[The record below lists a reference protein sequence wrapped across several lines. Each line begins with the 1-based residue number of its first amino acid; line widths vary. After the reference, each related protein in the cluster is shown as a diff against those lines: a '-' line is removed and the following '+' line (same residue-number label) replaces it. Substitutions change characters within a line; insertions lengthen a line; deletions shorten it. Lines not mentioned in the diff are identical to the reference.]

1 MWNQVEQALNQ
12 SATNVL
18 TGMVGLLPGTIALL
32 VSLILAALIGW
43 GLGALMR
50 RTLNGLD
57 FDRRVAGWGGRDF
70 AGWAGDKGPA
80 VLVSRLLTWIV
91 IFVGFLVGLAAFD
104 PTLTSQLAMRLFG
117 SAMDLLTA
125 VVILIIG
132 NILARVVS
140 RGVLISLVN
149 MNVQHPRLLS
159 LAVKWLVVILSAAMA
174 LDHLSIGGRIVEL
187 AFGILFGGIVLALAL
202 AVGLRSK
209 DFADWSMARRPDKGP
224 DDGGQPLHHL

>member
-18 TGMVGLLPGTIALL
+18 TGLVGLLPGTLALL
-32 VSLILAALIGW
+32 VSLALAALVGW
-43 GLGALMR
+43 GLGQIVR
-50 RTLNGLD
+50 RMLHGVD
-57 FDRRVAGWGGRDF
+57 FDRRVATWGGPDF
-70 AGWAGDKGPA
+70 AGWAGDKGPT
-80 VLVSRLLTWIV
+80 VLVSRLVTWIV
-91 IFVGFLVGLAAFD
+91 IFMGFVVGLAAFD

-132 NILARVVS
+132 NVLARVVS
-140 RGVLISLVN
+140 RGALISLVN
-149 MNVQHPRLLS
+149 MNVQQARLLS
-159 LAVKWLVVILSAAMA
+159 LGIKWLVVILSAAMA

-202 AVGLRSK
+202 VVGLRPK
-209 DFADWSMARRPDKGP
+209 DVADWSMARRPESDP
-224 DDGGQPLHHL
+224 DEGGQPLHHL